1 MGKSRFHTLDDTSK
15 NIFCLFLCKKQE
27 VVGIVKSE
35 NCVFDFSLR
44 SPFAI
49 FEENRMRF
57 GIVKSENYVFDFSLR
72 SPFTIFVQRSPGR
85 TRYKP
90 IDDYFLLR
98 LTVLTLSANMPQRK
112 IIHIDMDAF
121 YASVEQR
128 DNPAY
133 RGKPIAVGHS
143 GPRGVVATASY
154 EARPYGVH
162 SALSSA
168 QARRLCPQLIFVTPR
183 HEVYKA
189 VSIQIRQIFLDY
201 TELVEPLSL
210 DEAFLDVSHERSATL
225 VAREIK
231 RRILAETQLTA
242 SAGVSINKMLAKIA
256 SDYRK
261 PNGLFTIAPAQVEAF
276 VAALPIERFFGIG
289 GVTKQKM
296 HSLGILTG
304 ADLRQWDEASLV
316 RQFGKAGHLYYG
328 YARGIDNREVTP
340 NRIRKSISAETT
352 FAEDTDDRSR
362 LAADL
367 SEICDE
373 VWERLQRHHF
383 KGKTVVLKL
392 KFDNFKQITRSK
404 TQPAPID
411 SITTLHQLAQELL
424 ATCHFEG
431 HKIRLIGVGVGNSP
445 EAGPDGVQLRLP
457 FDDLP

>member
-1 MGKSRFHTLDDTSK
+1 MLER
-15 NIFCLFLCKKQE
+15 IE
-27 VVGIVKSE
+27 
-35 NCVFDFSLR
+35 
-44 SPFAI
+44 
-49 FEENRMRF
+49 
-57 GIVKSENYVFDFSLR
+57 
-72 SPFTIFVQRSPGR
+72 
-85 TRYKP
+85 
-90 IDDYFLLR
+90 
-98 LTVLTLSANMPQRK
+98 TVPLRK

-168 QARRLCPQLIFVTPR
+168 QARRLCPGLIFVTPR

-189 VSIQIRQIFLDY
+189 VSLQIRHIFADY
-201 TELVEPLSL
+201 TDLIEPLSL

-231 RRILAETQLTA
+231 QRILAETQLTA

-276 VAALPIERFFGIG
+276 VASLPIERFFGIG
-289 GVTKQKM
+289 EVTAKKM
-296 HSLGILTG
+296 HALGILTG
-304 ADLRQWDEASLV
+304 ADLRQWDRSELV
-316 RQFGKAGHLYYG
+316 HQFGKAGLLYYG
-328 YARGIDNREVTP
+328 YARGIDDREVIP

-352 FAEDTDDRSR
+352 FAEDTDDRTR
-362 LAADL
+362 L
-367 SEICDE
+367 EIVLTEVCEE
-373 VWERLQRHHF
+373 VWSRLQRHHF

-404 TQPAPID
+404 TQSTPVD
-411 SITTLHQLAQELL
+411 SIATLYQQARELL
-424 ATCHFEG
+424 AACDFEG
-431 HKIRLIGVGVGNSP
+431 HKIRLIGVGVSNSSD
-445 EAGPDGVQLRLP
+445 ADLDGIQLRLP
-457 FDDLP
+457 FDDLF

>member
-1 MGKSRFHTLDDTSK
+1 MVKFENKFSFASALAFHY
-15 NIFCLFLCKKQE
+15 LC
-27 VVGIVKSE
+27 I
-35 NCVFDFSLR
+35 
-44 SPFAI
+44 
-49 FEENRMRF
+49 M
-57 GIVKSENYVFDFSLR
+57 
-72 SPFTIFVQRSPGR
+72 
-85 TRYKP
+85 
-90 IDDYFLLR
+90 
-98 LTVLTLSANMPQRK
+98 RK

-128 DNPAY
+128 DNPVY

-168 QARRLCPQLIFVTPR
+168 QARRLCPQLIFVEPR

-189 VSIQIRQIFLDY
+189 VSMQIRSIFADY
-201 TELVEPLSL
+201 TDLIEPLSL

-242 SAGVSINKMLAKIA
+242 SAGVSVNKMLAKIA

-261 PNGLFTIAPAQVEAF
+261 PNGLFTIAPAQIEAF
-276 VAALPIERFFGIG
+276 VATLPIERFFGIG
-289 GVTKQKM
+289 EVTAQKM
-296 HSLGILTG
+296 HALGILTG
-304 ADLRQWDEASLV
+304 ADLRQWDRASLM
-316 RQFGKAGHLYYG
+316 RQFGKAGLLYYG
-328 YARGIDNREVTP
+328 YARGIDDREVVP

-352 FAEDTDDRSR
+352 FIEDTDDRAR

-367 SEICDE
+367 GEVCDE
-373 VWERLQRHHF
+373 VWGRLQRHRF

-404 TQPAPID
+404 TLPTPVD
-411 SITTLHQLAQELL
+411 SLATLYRVVQELL
-424 ATCHFEG
+424 AACDFGG
-431 HKIRLIGVGVGNSP
+431 HKIRLIGAGVGNSL
-445 EAGPDGVQLRLP
+445 EAGLDGVQLRLP